1 MWSLGAHRK
10 PMVDGR
16 ISRSH
21 LVTVSLCLLGA
32 ICEGFDVQAAGV
44 AAAGL
49 SAELHPAPGTLG
61 FFFAA
66 SGAGLMIGALLGG
79 RLSDRFGRK
88 AVLAASIGAFGCFS
102 LLTALMPDIPLLI
115 AARFLT
121 GLGLGGAMPNL
132 IALAA
137 DSSEWRV
144 RNASIAA
151 AYAGMPL
158 GAVAASLIVFAVPLA
173 SWRVV
178 FWIGGAAPLLI
189 AILMIRHLPATPGSA
204 SRSMSATPTPLREL
218 FGQGRTFRTL
228 LLWLC
233 FFLIVLTLHLMLNW
247 LPLLLVGKGLPAG
260 QAALVQAGF
269 NLGGALVVIWF
280 GVLLDSAWRRA
291 AILSSVAAL
300 PAVLA
305 LMAVSSARPGL
316 VAGLAF
322 LLGGAILAEQ
332 LIAYAVASACYPL
345 AARGTGVGAAVA
357 AGRLGSLAGPLTA
370 GWLLAAGGNSTQ
382 VLVGVLPVVLLCG
395 ICVALLGWREL
406 PSGPPPRQPSPR

>member
-1 MWSLGAHRK
+1 
-10 PMVDGR
+10 MVDGR
-16 ISRSH
+16 ISRS
-21 LVTVSLCLLGA
+21 LAVTVSLCLLGA

-61 FFFAA
+61 LFFAA
-66 SGAGLMIGALLGG
+66 SGAGLMIGALIGG
-79 RLSDRFGRK
+79 RLSDYFGRK
-88 AVLAASIGAFGCFS
+88 AVLVASIGAFGCFS
-102 LLTALMPDIPLLI
+102 LVTSVMPDIPLLTG
-115 AARFLT
+115 ARFLT

-137 DSSEWRV
+137 DSSELRV

-158 GAVAASLIVFAVPLA
+158 GAAAASLIVFAVPLE

-178 FWIGGAAPLLI
+178 FRVGGVAPLII
-189 AILMIRHLPATPGSA
+189 ATLMLLYLPATPV
-204 SRSMSATPTPLREL
+204 SATRSVSGPRNPTHVVREL
-218 FGQGRTFRTL
+218 FGKGQTFRTL

-247 LPLLLVGKGLPAG
+247 LPLLLVGKGLQKG
-260 QAALVQAGF
+260 QAALAQAGF
-269 NLGGALVVIWF
+269 NLGGAFIVIWF

-291 AILSSVAAL
+291 AIVVSVAAL
-300 PAVLA
+300 PAILA
-305 LMAVSSARPGL
+305 LMAISSARPQL

-332 LIAYAVASACYPL
+332 LIAYAVASACYPI

-357 AGRLGSLAGPLTA
+357 AGRLGSLAGPLFA

-382 VLVGVLPVVLLCG
+382 VLIGVLPVVVLCG
-395 ICVALLGWREL
+395 ICVAFLGWREL
-406 PSGPPPRQPSPR
+406 PPR

>member
-1 MWSLGAHRK
+1 
-10 PMVDGR
+10 MVDGR
-16 ISRSH
+16 ISRS
-21 LVTVSLCLLGA
+21 LAVTVPLCLLGA

-61 FFFAA
+61 LFFAA
-66 SGAGLMIGALLGG
+66 SGAGLMIGALVGG
-79 RLSDRFGRK
+79 RLSDYFGRK
-88 AVLAASIGAFGCFS
+88 TVLVASIGAFGCFS
-102 LLTALMPDIPLLI
+102 LVTSVMPDIPLLT

-137 DSSEWRV
+137 DSSELRV

-158 GAVAASLIVFAVPLA
+158 GAAAASLIVFAVPLE
-173 SWRVV
+173 SWRLV
-178 FWIGGAAPLLI
+178 FQVGGVAPILI
-189 AILMIRHLPATPGSA
+189 ATLMILYLPATPVSAILSA
-204 SRSMSATPTPLREL
+204 SGPRTHVVREL
-218 FGQGRTFRTL
+218 FGKGQTLRTL

-247 LPLLLVGKGLPAG
+247 LPLLLVGKGLQKG
-260 QAALVQAGF
+260 QAALAQAGF
-269 NLGGALVVIWF
+269 NLGGAFIVVLF

-291 AILSSVAAL
+291 AIVVSVAAL
-300 PAVLA
+300 PAILA
-305 LMAVSSARPGL
+305 LMAMARPEL
-316 VAGLAF
+316 AAGLAF

-332 LIAYAVASACYPL
+332 LIAYAVASACYPIS
-345 AARGTGVGAAVA
+345 ARGTGVGAAVA
-357 AGRLGSLAGPLTA
+357 AGRLGSLAGPLFA

-382 VLVGVLPVVLLCG
+382 VLLGVLPLVVLCS
-395 ICVALLGWREL
+395 ICVAFLGWREL
-406 PSGPPPRQPSPR
+406 PPRCLRQKQPTL